1 MLAFYTSFNQ
11 LHHKFKFSTDLL
23 SHNWLKDM
31 LNAEIVSYQC
41 TLVPQC
47 YGRSLD
53 GLGFRS
59 RYSKSEFF
67 LSSTFPVFTSLNFFA
82 WQSATVTCYHIPH
95 QILAEGYKVEFFFVN
110 LFLIVQWKGFFNKRL
125 SVGIHKRRQLFFSR
139 FLTPPTPMSE
149 CFPTSIRQQISR
161 LFWPLPPLNCRL
173 LLWTVFCTK

>member
-95 QILAEGYKVEFFFVN
+95 QILAEGYKV
-110 LFLIVQWKGFFNKRL
+110 GFFLLTFFWLCNERSSLIKDWAWA
-125 SVGIHKRRQLFFSR
+125 SIKDVSPFSR
-139 FLTPPTPMSE
+139 FFDTPN
-149 CFPTSIRQQISR
+149 
-161 LFWPLPPLNCRL
+161 LNL
-173 LLWTVFCTK
+173 GMFFHF